1 MKSLT
6 KTLLLLVALVT
17 PLVASQALAQGVG
30 SGSLKRFEAS
40 GTVSSVNSVELISRG
55 KKYRYDSSM
64 VFLDDSFKKS
74 VGAIE
79 EGDVVWMRGR
89 IINSVPYI
97 ERILVEPADEN

>member
-17 PLVASQALAQGVG
+17 PLVASQVLAQGVG
-30 SGSLKRFEAS
+30 SGSLKRFEAT
-40 GTVSSVNSVELISRG
+40 GVVSSVNSVELISRG
-55 KKYRYDSSM
+55 QKYRYDSSM
-64 VFLDDSFKKS
+64 VFVEESVKKS
-74 VGAIE
+74 VGTIE

-97 ERILVEPADEN
+97 ERIMIEPADES